1 MTKTQKQFDK
11 VLRTTLTRACECI
24 KDEVTEFSWL
34 THDIDI
40 KKPAT
45 SLKISCFF
53 KDQLALEQATENQD
67 TLLIKHILSKE
78 LASIDLTVKE
88 FIFTADKV

>member
-1 MTKTQKQFDK
+1 LIVNGATALQCHS
-11 VLRTTLTRACECI
+11 LR
-24 KDEVTEFSWL
+24 
-34 THDIDI
+34 
-40 KKPAT
+40 
-45 SLKISCFF
+45 ISCFF